1 MPGYNN
7 QYYVPI
13 RGFASSESTR
23 TKLTPNNDLSQ
34 DELDRIKS
42 SQTSVKAVQKK
53 QAEDKAVRIAKS
65 EAAYQKRIKTGIQSS
80 QDMADETGAI
90 GDKISLQNLPV
101 IGKYVPGLF
110 DATGIIGNMASGLG
124 RIPLN
129 LENKQY
135 GQAALSVGIPLTTGA
150 IAGLGN
156 PSTPQFI
163 NNIVNP
169 LSGIVDQVGNK
180 YFPSAYKLN
189 PWAFKPQEGMMYRGI
204 GREGMEDAFNSGVFR
219 AKQEVQPVYYRDL
232 PFDFSKKF
240 SKTYW
245 TPKFSTADDYAN
257 GFIAEV
263 PNSSANF
270 RLRYPGKEWSQIA
283 DREIPVSEGRILEA
297 NWLKRYKDITK
308 EFGGIIMEDNKAKY
322 GIHINPKN
330 KGKFNALKKRT
341 GKTTEELTH
350 SKNPLTRKRAIF
362 AQNAAKWKHENG
374 GYATS
379 DNIDMGYYTNPVK
392 YFAAMGINISD
403 DDCLECGGRIKAN
416 KGVNVPEKQIPTS
429 EQVKA
434 WNKAKYELKLQ
445 LEKEGKDISYLDH
458 NLDYAKSFLQTYNKQ
473 NNFIFGKEK
482 SPEEIVKYW
491 QEYNNDV
498 YSDPTYKNSL
508 LPFNNAYQ
516 KSVENNVRNDSIN
529 ENNRSDPDGVLGS
542 FTINDTTP
550 FRILQKKGTDE
561 SGEAVII
568 LNPYSPEKFTIE
580 KNSIIKKNTPVSNE
594 QLLQELYNV
603 PNYGVTSSHIPNS
616 NNSPAPSFQNGGL
629 VRAWIQKFMKGGY
642 IAEGGY
648 PNAQELTQPTT
659 NYYNWGNYGNQ
670 NSFLTP
676 DQINQKPFENPY
688 QNMNLQQPNVPQFN
702 IPKGQ
707 EIEPLTSIGA
717 QKMTPDLQGIR
728 NRANQSMQDIA
739 PKSKSPMN
747 MNAVNMGLDIGTQ
760 SMSAAA
766 NLMGSLGKDNS
777 KAQAFGQG
785 ASGAMNVASQ
795 VTAPFKDIPIA
806 GKAIDAVGKTLGFFI
821 GGALGARRQG
831 IENEE
836 MNKYNK
842 VQEYTSR
849 NMQTIQQPSYYGQYM
864 SKYGSNIKNL
874 EKRLMDDIFSD
885 FDKYMKLT

>member
-308 EFGGIIMEDNKAKY
+308 EFGCIV
-322 GIHINPKN
+322 
-330 KGKFNALKKRT
+330 T
-341 GKTTEELTH
+341 GKQIG
-350 SKNPLTRKRAIF
+350 RA
-362 AQNAAKWKHENG
+362 H
-374 GYATS
+374 
-379 DNIDMGYYTNPVK
+379 V
-392 YFAAMGINISD
+392 
-403 DDCLECGGRIKAN
+403 
-416 KGVNVPEKQIPTS
+416 
-429 EQVKA
+429 
-434 WNKAKYELKLQ
+434 
-445 LEKEGKDISYLDH
+445 
-458 NLDYAKSFLQTYNKQ
+458 
-473 NNFIFGKEK
+473 
-482 SPEEIVKYW
+482 
-491 QEYNNDV
+491 
-498 YSDPTYKNSL
+498 
-508 LPFNNAYQ
+508 
-516 KSVENNVRNDSIN
+516 
-529 ENNRSDPDGVLGS
+529 
-542 FTINDTTP
+542 
-550 FRILQKKGTDE
+550 
-561 SGEAVII
+561 
-568 LNPYSPEKFTIE
+568 
-580 KNSIIKKNTPVSNE
+580 
-594 QLLQELYNV
+594 
-603 PNYGVTSSHIPNS
+603 
-616 NNSPAPSFQNGGL
+616 
-629 VRAWIQKFMKGGY
+629 
-642 IAEGGY
+642 
-648 PNAQELTQPTT
+648 
-659 NYYNWGNYGNQ
+659 
-670 NSFLTP
+670 
-676 DQINQKPFENPY
+676 
-688 QNMNLQQPNVPQFN
+688 
-702 IPKGQ
+702 
-707 EIEPLTSIGA
+707 
-717 QKMTPDLQGIR
+717 
-728 NRANQSMQDIA
+728 
-739 PKSKSPMN
+739 
-747 MNAVNMGLDIGTQ
+747 
-760 SMSAAA
+760 
-766 NLMGSLGKDNS
+766 
-777 KAQAFGQG
+777 
-785 ASGAMNVASQ
+785 
-795 VTAPFKDIPIA
+795 
-806 GKAIDAVGKTLGFFI
+806 
-821 GGALGARRQG
+821 
-831 IENEE
+831 
-836 MNKYNK
+836 
-842 VQEYTSR
+842 
-849 NMQTIQQPSYYGQYM
+849 
-864 SKYGSNIKNL
+864 
-874 EKRLMDDIFSD
+874 
-885 FDKYMKLT
+885 